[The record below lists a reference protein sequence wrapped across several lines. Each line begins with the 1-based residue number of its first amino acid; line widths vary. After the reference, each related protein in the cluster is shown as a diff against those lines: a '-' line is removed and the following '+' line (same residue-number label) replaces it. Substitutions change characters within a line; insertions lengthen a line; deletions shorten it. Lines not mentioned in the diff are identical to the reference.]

1 MKLKAKDIAK
11 KLSISPS
18 AVSFVLNSKPGVS
31 EETRR
36 KVLKVIEQMGYN
48 TNILSKSAL
57 THNRNIR
64 FIIYKKHGLVV
75 SDTPFFSALMEGID
89 REARS
94 LGYNLIVTYIDE
106 NKDNLTKILHIIEG
120 TSPDGIMLLATEM
133 TKEDLKPFKKLNIPL
148 LLLDSYFESE
158 NLDTVIINNL
168 EGVYKATC
176 YLAEL
181 GHIDIGYLHS
191 SVWINNF
198 DQRMAGFKKA
208 INHKGLKLNK
218 DFIFCLESTI
228 DGSYKNMFKILENKP
243 KLPTALFADND
254 IIAFGAIKAMK
265 EFGIRIPQDVSII
278 GFDDMP
284 FCEMIDPP
292 LTTVMVYKQRMG
304 MIALK
309 RLVERIDEAP
319 AETIRIE
326 VNTTI
331 VERKSVIKRV

>member
-18 AVSFVLNSKPGVS
+18 AVSFVLNNKPGVS

-48 TNILSKSAL
+48 TNIFSKSAL

-75 SDTPFFSALMEGID
+75 SDTPFFSSLMEGID

-106 NKDNLTKILHIIEG
+106 NKDNLMKILHIIKG

-158 NLDTVIINNL
+158 NLDTVIINNI

-181 GHIDIGYLHS
+181 GHSDIGYLHS

-198 DQRMAGFKKA
+198 DQRMVGFKKA
-208 INHKGLKLNK
+208 INNKGLKLNK
-218 DFIFCLESTI
+218 NFIFRLESTI
-228 DGSYKNMFKILENKP
+228 DGSYKNMLKILEEKP
-243 KLPTALFADND
+243 KLPTAMFADND

-265 EFGIRIPQDVSII
+265 EFRIRIPQDVSVI

-292 LTTVMVYKQRMG
+292 LTTVIVYKQRMG

-319 AETIRIE
+319 AETIKIE
-326 VNTTI
+326 VSTTLI
-331 VERKSVIKRV
+331 ERKSVIKRP

>member
-18 AVSFVLNSKPGVS
+18 AVSFVLNNKPGVS

-48 TNILSKSAL
+48 TNIFSKSAL

-106 NKDNLTKILHIIEG
+106 NKDNLMKILHIIKV

-133 TKEDLKPFKKLNIPL
+133 TKENLKPFEKLNIPL

-158 NLDTVIINNL
+158 DLDTVIINNIK
-168 EGVYKATC
+168 GVYKATC

-198 DQRMAGFKKA
+198 DQRMTGFKKA
-208 INHKGLKLNK
+208 INDKGLKLNK
-218 DFIFCLESTI
+218 NFIFCLESTI
-228 DGSYKNMFKILENKP
+228 DGSYKNMSRILENKP
-243 KLPTALFADND
+243 QLPTALFADND

-265 EFGIRIPQDVSII
+265 EFGIRIPQDVSVV

-284 FCEMIDPP
+284 FCKMIDPP

-319 AETIRIE
+319 AETIKIE
-326 VNTTI
+326 VNTTLI
-331 VERKSVIKRV
+331 ERKSAIKHP

>member
-1 MKLKAKDIAK
+1 M
-11 KLSISPS
+11 
-18 AVSFVLNSKPGVS
+18 
-31 EETRR
+31 
-36 KVLKVIEQMGYN
+36 
-48 TNILSKSAL
+48 
-57 THNRNIR
+57 
-64 FIIYKKHGLVV
+64 
-75 SDTPFFSALMEGID
+75 
-89 REARS
+89 
-94 LGYNLIVTYIDE
+94 DE
-106 NKDNLTKILHIIEG
+106 NKDNLMKILHMIKR

-148 LLLDSYFESE
+148 LLLDSYFENE
-158 NLDTVIINNL
+158 NLDTVIINNI

-208 INHKGLKLNK
+208 INDKGLKLNK
-218 DFIFCLESTI
+218 NFIFCLESTI
-228 DGSYKNMFKILENKP
+228 DGSYKNMLEILEKKP
-243 KLPTALFADND
+243 KLPTAVFADND

-265 EFGIRIPQDVSII
+265 EFGIKIPQDVSVV

-284 FCEMIDPP
+284 LCKMIDPP

-319 AETIRIE
+319 AETIKIE
-326 VNTTI
+326 VNTTLI
-331 VERKSVIKRV
+331 ERKSVIKRP

>member
-18 AVSFVLNSKPGVS
+18 AVSFVLNNKPGVS

-48 TNILSKSAL
+48 TNIFSKSAL

-106 NKDNLTKILHIIEG
+106 NKDDLMKILHIIKV

-133 TKEDLKPFKKLNIPL
+133 TKENLKPFEKLNIPL

-158 NLDTVIINNL
+158 NLDTVIINNIK
-168 EGVYKATC
+168 GVYKATC

-198 DQRMAGFKKA
+198 DQRMTGFKKA
-208 INHKGLKLNK
+208 INDKGLKLNK
-218 DFIFCLESTI
+218 NFIFCLESTI
-228 DGSYKNMFKILENKP
+228 DGSYKNMFRILENKP
-243 KLPTALFADND
+243 QLPTALFADND

-265 EFGIRIPQDVSII
+265 EFGIRIPQDVSVV

-319 AETIRIE
+319 AETIKIE
-326 VNTTI
+326 VNTTLI
-331 VERKSVIKRV
+331 ERKSAIKHP

>member
-11 KLSISPS
+11 KLSISPT
-18 AVSFVLNSKPGVS
+18 AVSFVLNNKPGVS

-36 KVLKVIEQMGYN
+36 KVLKVTKQMGYN

-57 THNRNIR
+57 THNRNIH
-64 FIIYKKHGLVV
+64 FIIYKKHGLVI
-75 SDTPFFSALMEGID
+75 SDTPFFSALMEGIN

-94 LGYNLIVTYIDE
+94 LGYNLVVTYIDE
-106 NKDNLTKILHIIEG
+106 NKDNLMKMLHIIKR

-133 TKEDLKPFKKLNIPL
+133 TKKDLKPFKKLNIPL

-158 NLDTVIINNL
+158 NLDTVIINNI

-208 INHKGLKLNK
+208 INHEGLKLNK
-218 DFIFCLESTI
+218 NYIFCLESTI
-228 DGSYKNMFKILENKP
+228 NGSYKNMLKILENKP
-243 KLPTALFADND
+243 QLPTALFADND
-254 IIAFGAIKAMK
+254 IIAFGAIKAIK
-265 EFGIRIPQDVSII
+265 EFGIRIPQDISVV
-278 GFDDMP
+278 GFDNMP
-284 FCEMIDPP
+284 FCEMIEPP

-309 RLVERIDEAP
+309 RLVERIDETP
-319 AETIRIE
+319 VETIRIE
-326 VNTTI
+326 VNTTLI
-331 VERKSVIKRV
+331 KRKSVIKRS

>member
-18 AVSFVLNSKPGVS
+18 AVSFVLNNKPGVS

-48 TNILSKSAL
+48 TNIFSKSAL
-57 THNRNIR
+57 SHNRNIR

-106 NKDNLTKILHIIEG
+106 NKDNLMKILHIIKA
-120 TSPDGIMLLATEM
+120 TPPDGIMLLATEM
-133 TKEDLKPFKKLNIPL
+133 TKEDLKPFKKLNVPL

-158 NLDTVIINNL
+158 NLDTVIINNI

-176 YLAEL
+176 YLVEL
-181 GHIDIGYLHS
+181 GHINIGYLHS

-208 INHKGLKLNK
+208 INAKGLKLNEN
-218 DFIFCLESTI
+218 FIFCLESTV
-228 DGSYKNMFKILENKP
+228 DGSHKNMLKILENKP
-243 KLPTALFADND
+243 QLPTALFADND

-265 EFGIRIPQDVSII
+265 EFGIRIPQDVSVI
-278 GFDDMP
+278 GFDDIP

-331 VERKSVIKRV
+331 VERKSVIKHL